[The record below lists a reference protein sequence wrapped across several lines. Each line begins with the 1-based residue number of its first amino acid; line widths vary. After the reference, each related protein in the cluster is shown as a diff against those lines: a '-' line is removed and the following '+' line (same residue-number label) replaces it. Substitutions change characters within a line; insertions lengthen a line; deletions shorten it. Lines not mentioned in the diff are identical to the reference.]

1 MLMTTPVSQIIGS
14 EAYMWKRNKSIVMLS
29 FYVNDADKE
38 VKSDIEEQK
47 KKSSDDDE
55 DESFAMLAG
64 RCCAWCIIN
73 HIDIPMFIISFIVL
87 YLSVDRCCY
96 CVFVVAF
103 ISAFLCMRFPILNA
117 TLWSAL
123 AVLYLHKDWNLN
135 FGDVKITW
143 NRAT

>member
-1 MLMTTPVSQIIGS
+1 ML
-14 EAYMWKRNKSIVMLS
+14 KSL
-29 FYVNDADKE
+29 KE
-38 VKSDIEEQK
+38 KDPDDVETSNTRDEE
-47 KKSSDDDE
+47 E
-55 DESFAMLAG
+55 DESAAVLAG
-64 RCCAWCIIN
+64 RCCAWCILN
-73 HIDIPMFIISFIVL
+73 HIDIPMFFISFLVL

-103 ISAFLCMRFPILNA
+103 VSALMCMRFPILNA

-135 FGDVKITW
+135 FGDVKVSW